1 MEQIIKCKSLVA
13 IYQGDK
19 LLLDGPH
26 ILEVNTIRNQPF
38 HIKIEQLG
46 VRTIIITS
54 GKDVSVFDLYAILT
68 RIERLLMLFDGV
80 FIPLS
85 ELKFS
90 ESDTVDENRLISC
103 QNNLIKMRLSYF
115 SSADFCNYSVDKLL
129 KFDTVLTAELFCK
142 WEQLL
147 DELDVVHQ
155 MYLYSLSD
163 SKITVD
169 VKCAFL
175 IELAEPLIEIVKEHT
190 KLFSSLTPGAR
201 GTSLKNCLDALIT
214 KYGVDIFSRELS
226 SDYESI
232 LQIMVNSRIKIMH
245 IKRKQNGLYF
255 NGNES
260 ILYILKMNLLYRK
273 IMFEMLNIEEVN
285 YKDNLLRCVSR
296 LDKWSSVLEKFLL
309 KISK

>member
-26 ILEVNTIRNQPF
+26 ILEFNTIRNQPF

-103 QNNLIKMRLSYF
+103 QNNLIKMRLS
-115 SSADFCNYSVDKLL
+115 
-129 KFDTVLTAELFCK
+129 
-142 WEQLL
+142 
-147 DELDVVHQ
+147 
-155 MYLYSLSD
+155 
-163 SKITVD
+163 
-169 VKCAFL
+169 
-175 IELAEPLIEIVKEHT
+175 
-190 KLFSSLTPGAR
+190 
-201 GTSLKNCLDALIT
+201 
-214 KYGVDIFSRELS
+214 YGVDIFSRELS